1 MNKDFETV
9 VLFGVKFFG
18 KKSLLYIFPPD
29 IQKLIPI
36 NIKFCYNLYLP
47 IYVLYLYSNINTKLK
62 PQPIWIFCM
71 YYRQYTSSPSHQARG
86 KDTDREIQK
95 RLFIKE

>member
-47 IYVLYLYSNINTKLK
+47 IYVLYTCTVIMKKYKTKTTTYM
-62 PQPIWIFCM
+62 IFCM
-71 YYRQYTSSPSHQARG
+71 YYTTTVYEFPLSPGKRQGH
-86 KDTDREIQK
+86 
-95 RLFIKE
+95 